1 MLPLY
6 SSITQ
11 YILIMMSNKSETNRE
26 KFVRLANKRTNKVL
40 EALRVLGNLSNQK
53 TYDYESTDVRKIFK
67 AIDDE
72 LKRIKALFETTS
84 PQDFQL
90 EV

>member
-1 MLPLY
+1 
-6 SSITQ
+6 
-11 YILIMMSNKSETNRE
+11 MSNKSENSRE

-40 EALRVLGNLSNQK
+40 ESLRVLGNLSSRK
-53 TYDYESTDVRKIFK
+53 RYDYESSDVKKIFK

-84 PQDFQL
+84 LQDFQL

>member
-1 MLPLY
+1 
-6 SSITQ
+6 
-11 YILIMMSNKSETNRE
+11 MSKKLETSRE

-40 EALRVLGNLSNQK
+40 ESLRVLGNLSSRRR
-53 TYDYESTDVRKIFK
+53 YDYEPSDVKKIFK

-72 LKRIKALFETTS
+72 LKRIKTLFDITS
-84 PQDFQL
+84 PPDFQL